1 MPTKKAKTSEVKPKF
16 LDPLFIPGMSPG
28 VGNHAGGIPK
38 RLLTHGLTVIV
49 YKNWPAKPKDKIQV
63 VLMPGLIVLA
73 EQTLLPGDEA
83 NESFAFAIPDSRLP
97 EGSVTLGYVVH
108 YEGGPD
114 SNTSNPLDVLVKRTL
129 PAGDDKNQVIP
140 GHSELNFKPDYLE
153 IREFQSY
160 RTTVTIDPYPEMDA
174 GDLIALRLG
183 DYNAPRQQVSG
194 VGKQTVIG
202 LSRDGIVKAGNGN
215 NRLMSFSVADLVGN
229 VSTPRSRNI
238 PVLIDLDR
246 NTLAPPIFNTQD
258 VAGFID
264 LERLD
269 GKPLHIQLFLPDNLG
284 PAGYTY
290 HVTYRGYPKLGGVV
304 LEEKY
309 ITIENPGRYENFF
322 VPNEKV
328 RACAGGRVEISY
340 LLLKTNMPTRPSKF
354 ATAQVVDAIVR
365 LQAPFFLNHTNH
377 VLNPIPKDGAAVEIP
392 WYAWRNP
399 TDKIELIFRH
409 VLPGSNQ
416 VTLYTDRFTVGNVPE
431 GIPIRRLIPYR
442 ELLRFDRLTPEL
454 YYVYEPEQYLNAT
467 ADINESDRQVVQVG
481 PPAAE
486 V

>member
-1 MPTKKAKTSEVKPKF
+1 MPTKKAKTSVAKPKF
-16 LDPLFIPGMSPG
+16 LDQLFIPGMSPG
-28 VGNHAGGIPK
+28 FANYAGGIPL

-49 YKNWPAKPKDKIQV
+49 YKNWSAKPNDKIQV
-63 VLMPGLIVLA
+63 VSMPGLNILAEKTLMPG
-73 EQTLLPGDEA
+73 EEA
-83 NESFAFAIPDSRLP
+83 DSSFAFAIPDSSLP
-97 EGSVTLGYVVH
+97 EGGVTLGYVVH

-114 SNTSNPLDVLVKRTL
+114 SDTSNPLNIRIKRTQ
-129 PAGDDKNQVIP
+129 PAGADDNQIFP
-140 GHSELNFKPDYLE
+140 GHSELNFKPNYLE
-153 IREFQSY
+153 IREVQS
-160 RTTVTIDPYPEMDA
+160 RLVTVTVDPYPNMDS
-174 GDLIALRLG
+174 GDLIALKFG
-183 DYNAPRQQVSG
+183 NYNAPRQQVSG
-194 VGKQTVIG
+194 VGKQTVITI
-202 LSRDGIVKAGNGN
+202 SRDGIVEAGNGTS
-215 NRLMSFSVADLVGN
+215 RLVSFSVADLVGN

-246 NTLAPPIFNTQD
+246 NTLAAPIFNTQD

-269 GKPLHIQLFLPDNLG
+269 GQPLHIRLYLPPYDG
-284 PAGYTY
+284 PAGHTY

-309 ITIENPGRYENFF
+309 ITIQFAGRAEDFF
-322 VPNEKV
+322 IPNEKV
-328 RACAGGRVEISY
+328 RACAGGRMEISY
-340 LLLKTNMPTRPSKF
+340 LLLKTGVPTRYSKF

-365 LQAPFFLNHTNH
+365 LRAPFFVNHTNH
-377 VLNPIPKDGAAVEIP
+377 VLNPIPKDGGAVEIP

-399 TDKIELIFRH
+399 TDKIELILRH

-416 VTLYTDRFTVGNVPE
+416 VTLYTDRFTVGNVLE
-431 GIPIRRLIPYR
+431 GIPIRRLIPYS
-442 ELLRFDRLTPEL
+442 ELLKFNRLTPEL

-467 ADINESDRQVVQVG
+467 ADINESERQVVQVG